1 MSCTLVGLDELCK
14 MERAPNEPVEERAAE
29 GVLAGNGRAARWLL
43 RNATLEEVL
52 TVQTRQQLRFVPGG
66 QQPVAIATPIPT
78 PWERPN
84 LPLVPPRLPS
94 ERTLPCRRARLGL
107 RTPTLTALA
116 SHDGG
121 VDAGPRVAERVPEED
136 WGLPELA
143 PASCSCR
150 SARHRLHSFVLSLA
164 EEGTTVAN
172 G

>member
-1 MSCTLVGLDELCK
+1 MSGTLVDVDALYK
-14 MERAPNEPVEERAAE
+14 MKGPANEPVEERAAE

-52 TVQTRQQLRFVPGG
+52 TVQTRRQLRFVPGG
-66 QQPVAIATPIPT
+66 QQPVATAAPIPT

-84 LPLVPPRLPS
+84 LPPVPPRVPT

-121 VDAGPRVAERVPEED
+121 VDAGPRAPERIPEED
-136 WGLPELA
+136 WGLPEHA
-143 PASCSCR
+143 PASCR
-150 SARHRLHSFVLSLA
+150 SARHRLHSFVLSSA
-164 EEGTTVAN
+164 EEGTTAAN